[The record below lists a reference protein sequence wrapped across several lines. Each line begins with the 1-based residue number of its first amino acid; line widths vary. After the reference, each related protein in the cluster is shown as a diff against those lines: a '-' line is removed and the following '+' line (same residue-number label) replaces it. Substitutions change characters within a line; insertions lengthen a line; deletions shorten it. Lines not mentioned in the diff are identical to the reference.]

1 MKNIAIAFVWNR
13 EDESVVQ
20 KYIDYSTSL
29 LARNVENP
37 FSRNIDLPIFYYSNN
52 KGTCIPPNISSSG
65 EKVIVYIFVGKN
77 SVISEEW
84 KDYIEMLVGNT
95 TFHIIPIALD
105 KSAFRIRAIESLNFI
120 REYEYIEYKEQQF
133 FVAMAHE
140 IYRVGFSDEYGEA
153 SKKSALKI
161 FLSHTKDKGIGENIA
176 KQLKD
181 IIDNSFFNRFFDT
194 YDIAPG
200 YRFDQEIINNIKE
213 ASLVILNSEKYSTR
227 YWCQREVLISKE
239 YERPIIE
246 VNVIERGMDRKFP
259 HAGNI
264 PVIRVDACNGII
276 KTGDLYRIL
285 ENILIE
291 TIRCRYADTKLL
303 AFECPF
309 DGMVKRMH
317 RPPEMCDLKKIVDIN
332 DDKINLKYHTILYPD
347 PPVYSEELDFFRQLG
362 ISVRTPI
369 ESQKHLTCS
378 VGLSISNPDVTS
390 IRKIGQNENHL
401 KKLSQVL
408 AKYLL
413 GCSVR
418 LVYGGDLRA
427 DGFTQNLILE
437 ARILQ
442 DKLQSKEIYLKNYI
456 SWPIYLEEIEN
467 LKTLWADNA
476 DILELIKVD
485 IEKSVENLVVS
496 KDKFLVPNTT
506 NNRYV
511 WSKSLTKMRKT
522 MIEFCSA
529 KICAGGRENGYKGK
543 VPGVLEEICIASEM
557 NKPLYLLGGFGGIV
571 HSACEVIEGH
581 DIPDNLT
588 LKWQMENNSGYEEL
602 LQYYEDNGERVLYS
616 KIVDNIKAINL
627 NNGLSEEENIR
638 LFHTPYVD
646 EAVYLVLKGLQSIM
660 Q

>member
-1 MKNIAIAFVWNR
+1 MKNIAIAFVWDR

-52 KGTCIPPNISSSG
+52 KDTCIPPNINSSG
-65 EKVIVYIFVGKN
+65 GKVIVYIFVGKN
-77 SVISEEW
+77 SVISKKW
-84 KDYIEMLVGNT
+84 RDYIEMLVGNT
-95 TFHIIPIALD
+95 AFHIIPIALD
-105 KSAFRIRAIESLNFI
+105 KSAFKINAIGSLNFI

-133 FVAMAHE
+133 FIAMAHE
-140 IYRVGFSDEYGEA
+140 IYRGGFSDEYSEA
-153 SKKSALKI
+153 SKKSTLKI

-176 KQLKD
+176 RQLKD
-181 IIDNSFFNRFFDT
+181 IIDNSSLNRFFDT

-200 YRFDQEIINNIKE
+200 YRFDQEITNNIKE

-259 HAGNI
+259 YAGNI

-303 AFECPF
+303 AYECPF

-332 DDKINLKYHTILYPD
+332 EDKINLNYHTILYPD
-347 PPVYSEELDFFRQLG
+347 PPVYSEELDFFRRLG

-369 ESQKHLTCS
+369 ESQKRLTCS
-378 VGLSISNPDVTS
+378 IGLSISNPDVTS

-413 GCSVR
+413 GCSAT
-418 LVYGGDLRA
+418 LVYGGDLRV
-427 DGFTQNLILE
+427 DGFTRNLILE

-456 SWPIYLEEIEN
+456 SWPIYLEETEN

-485 IEKSVENLVVS
+485 IDNSVENLVIS
-496 KDKFLVPNTT
+496 KDKFLIPNTE
-506 NNRYV
+506 NNCYI

-522 MIEFCSA
+522 MIESCSA

-543 VPGVLEEICIASEM
+543 MPGVLEEILIASEM
-557 NKPLYLLGGFGGIV
+557 KKPLYLLGGFGGVV
-571 HSACEVIEGH
+571 HSVCKIIQG
-581 DIPDNLT
+581 DSIPDSLT
-588 LKWQMENNSGYEEL
+588 LEWQLQNNLGYRGVLEYYKNSGEEIV
-602 LQYYEDNGERVLYS
+602 YKDIVE
-616 KIVDNIKAINL
+616 KIKNINL
-627 NNGLSEEENIR
+627 NNGLSEEENNT
-638 LFHTPYVD
+638 LFNTPYVE
-646 EAVYLVLKGLQSIM
+646 EAVYLVLKGLQQIS
-660 Q
+660 